1 MKKAFKSALILLL
14 AAAAVFAAWQAGRRS
29 GIAHTL
35 GDVEFLITSLDA
47 AYTEPDGTEYDTELH
62 ITLDG
67 QEYIQGLWIG

>member
-1 MKKAFKSALILLL
+1 MKNTIKVIAALAI
-14 AAAAVFAAWQAGRRS
+14 AAAMLATAWQIGRHS

-35 GDVEFLITSLDA
+35 GDAEFLITSFDA